1 MRLLLDTHILIWAL
15 SDTQRL
21 PAEAERLILDPMN
34 EVFISAVTIWEV
46 AIKHALNR
54 KTTPPFSASEAMA
67 ASLTMGFA
75 FADVSAEH
83 AAAVENLPP
92 IHADP
97 FDRLIVAH
105 ALVEPFR
112 LVTVDKK
119 IAAYSDTI
127 ILV

>member
-15 SDTQRL
+15 SDTPRL
-21 PAEAERLILDPMN
+21 PSEAKRLILDPAN
-34 EVFISAVTIWEV
+34 EIFVSAVTVWEI

-54 KTTPPFSASEAMA
+54 KTAPPFSASEAMT
-67 ASLTMGFA
+67 ASLTMGFT

-83 AAAVENLPP
+83 AAAVEDLPP
-92 IHADP
+92 VHADP

-112 LVTVDKK
+112 LLTVDKK